1 MSVEAKAKYRG
12 KVLQVAVPSPL
23 RRVFD
28 YLPLPQQ
35 QALPEPQVGT
45 RVKVSFGR
53 QQLIGIVVAV
63 VNSSTLEKKKLKP
76 ILASLDSEPLLSDAV
91 FKVLLWAA
99 NYYQHPLG
107 EVFAAALPAKLRNGI
122 PLRETN
128 KFWTANE
135 PSIEEETSLSRA
147 VKQKALLSFIRSEGE
162 VTESKMREGGFSKQL
177 LAQLLQ
183 RNLVEEHSRT
193 EAAAASFEPLEP
205 ESTFDIE
212 LNEEQLIAVTTIS
225 KALDQYK
232 CFLLNGITGSG
243 KTEVYMRIM
252 QEQLSKGLQ
261 CLVLVPEIGLTPQTI
276 ARFKL
281 RFKCVVVSLHSGL
294 NETERM
300 TAWSQARDGSA
311 GIVIGTRSAIFIPL
325 AKPGLIVIDEEHDS
339 SFKQQDGFRYSARDL
354 AVSRARQESICIV
367 LGSATP
373 SLESLHN
380 AQSNKFVHLHLTQ
393 RTGIDQSSSMQVIDV
408 SSEALVEG
416 FSEQLLYR
424 IRKHIHQ
431 GNQVL
436 VFINRRGFAPI
447 LNCQTCGWICEC
459 ENCIAQFTVH
469 ANPPSIRCHHCG
481 AAARLPRSCPSC
493 KSKDLNTMGIGTQ
506 RIETFLQKQ
515 FTDTPVIRIDRDS
528 TRRKN
533 SLEKM
538 LEEINKG
545 DPCILLGTQMLAKGH
560 HFPNI
565 TLVAILDA
573 DSGLFS
579 ADFRGQEHMGQTIV
593 QVAGRAGRADRPGEV
608 IVQSRHA
615 SHETLQSLA
624 NKTYAEFSDSQLK
637 ERMAAQLPPFSH
649 LVLLRA
655 EASEMQPAL
664 QFLDSIA
671 QFCQSFSAHNSLPIE
686 QLGPLPAPMEKRA
699 GKYRVQLLLKTDKR
713 GNLQALLSSLCAELE
728 SMKPPRSVRFSI
740 DVDPQDLV

>member
-1 MSVEAKAKYRG
+1 ME
-12 KVLQVAVPSPL
+12 
-23 RRVFD
+23 
-28 YLPLPQQ
+28 
-35 QALPEPQVGT
+35 
-45 RVKVSFGR
+45 
-53 QQLIGIVVAV
+53 
-63 VNSSTLEKKKLKP
+63 
-76 ILASLDSEPLLSDAV
+76 
-91 FKVLLWAA
+91 
-99 NYYQHPLG
+99 
-107 EVFAAALPAKLRNGI
+107 
-122 PLRETN
+122 
-128 KFWTANE
+128 
-135 PSIEEETSLSRA
+135 
-147 VKQKALLSFIRSEGE
+147 
-162 VTESKMREGGFSKQL
+162 
-177 LAQLLQ
+177 
-183 RNLVEEHSRT
+183 
-193 EAAAASFEPLEP
+193 
-205 ESTFDIE
+205 
-212 LNEEQLIAVTTIS
+212 
-225 KALDQYK
+225 
-232 CFLLNGITGSG
+232 
-243 KTEVYMRIM
+243 
-252 QEQLSKGLQ
+252 
-261 CLVLVPEIGLTPQTI
+261 
-276 ARFKL
+276 
-281 RFKCVVVSLHSGL
+281 
-294 NETERM
+294 
-300 TAWSQARDGSA
+300 
-311 GIVIGTRSAIFIPL
+311 
-325 AKPGLIVIDEEHDS
+325 
-339 SFKQQDGFRYSARDL
+339 
-354 AVSRARQESICIV
+354 
-367 LGSATP
+367 
-373 SLESLHN
+373 
-380 AQSNKFVHLHLTQ
+380 
-393 RTGIDQSSSMQVIDV
+393 VIDV
-408 SSEALVEG
+408 SNEAMTEG

-424 IRKHIHQ
+424 IRKHMAQ
-431 GNQVL
+431 RNQVL

-506 RIETFLQKQ
+506 RIEVFLQKQ

-528 TRRKN
+528 TRRKH

-608 IVQSRHA
+608 LIQSRHA

-624 NKTYAEFSDSQLK
+624 NKTYSEFSQSQLQ

-649 LVLLRA
+649 LCLLRT

-664 QFLDSIA
+664 QFLDGIA
-671 QFCQSFSAHNSLPIE
+671 QFCQRFSAHNSLPIE

-728 SMKPPRSVRFSI
+728 SMKLPRSVRFSI

>member
-1 MSVEAKAKYRG
+1 MSAEAKAKYRG
-12 KVLQVAVPSPL
+12 KVLRVAVPSPL
-23 RRVFD
+23 RRIFD
-28 YLPLPQQ
+28 YLPLPP
-35 QALPEPQVGT
+35 QALPEPRVGI

-53 QQLIGIVVAV
+53 QKLIGIVVAMAD
-63 VNSSTLEKKKLKP
+63 SSTLEKKQLKP

-91 FKVLLWAA
+91 FKLLLWAA
-99 NYYQHPLG
+99 NYYQHPIG

-122 PLRETN
+122 PLREKI
-128 KFWTANE
+128 KFWTASE
-135 PSIEEETSLSRA
+135 PSADEASSLGRA
-147 VKQKALLSFIRSEGE
+147 VKQQALLSFIRAEGE
-162 VTESKMREGGFSKQL
+162 ISEAKLRQAGFSKPV

-183 RNLVEEHSRT
+183 KKLIAEHSRT
-193 EAAAASFEPLEP
+193 EAAAACFEPLEP
-205 ESTFDIE
+205 VSDFDIE
-212 LNEEQLIAVTTIS
+212 LNEEQQVAVTAIS
-225 KALDQYK
+225 EALEGYK
-232 CFLLNGITGSG
+232 CFLLDGITGSG

-261 CLVLVPEIGLTPQTI
+261 CLILVPEIGLTPQTI
-276 ARFKL
+276 SRFKQ
-281 RFKCVVVSLHSGL
+281 RFGCVVVSLHSGL

-300 TAWSQARDGSA
+300 AAWSQARDGSA
-311 GIVIGTRSAIFIPL
+311 GIVIGTRSAIFTPL

-354 AVSRARQESICIV
+354 AVSRARQENICIV
-367 LGSATP
+367 LGSGTP

-380 AQSNKFVHLHLTQ
+380 AQTNKFVHLRLTQ
-393 RTGIDQSSSMQVIDV
+393 RTGIEQSSAMEVIDV
-408 SSEALVEG
+408 SNEVMIEG

-424 IRKHIHQ
+424 IRKHIQ
-431 GNQVL
+431 QRNQVL

-447 LNCQTCGWICEC
+447 LNCQSCGWICEC

-481 AAARLPRSCPSC
+481 AAARLPRSCPNC

-506 RIETFLQKQ
+506 RIETFLQKR

-528 TRRKN
+528 TRRKH

-545 DPCILLGTQMLAKGH
+545 EPCILLGTQMLAKGH

-608 IVQSRHA
+608 LIQSRHA

-624 NKTYAEFSDSQLK
+624 NETYAEFSKNQLQ
-637 ERMAAQLPPFSH
+637 ERMSAQLPPFSH
-649 LVLLRA
+649 LCLLRA
-655 EASEMQPAL
+655 EASEMQPAM
-664 QFLDSIA
+664 QFLDEIA
-671 QFCQSFSAHNSLPIE
+671 QFCQSFSEQNSLPIE

-713 GNLQALLSSLCAELE
+713 GKLQALLSSLCGKLE
-728 SMKPPRSVRFSI
+728 AMKLPRSVRFSI

>member
-1 MSVEAKAKYRG
+1 MSVEAKVKYRG
-12 KVLQVAVPSPL
+12 RVLQVAVPSPM

-28 YLPLPQQ
+28 YLPLQQ
-35 QALPEPQVGT
+35 QQVLPEPRVGI
-45 RVKVSFGR
+45 RVKVPFGR

-63 VNSSTLEKKKLKP
+63 VDSSAVEKKKLKH

-91 FKVLLWAA
+91 FQVLLWAA

-128 KFWTANE
+128 KFWTASE
-135 PSIEEETSLSRA
+135 PSIEEENSLSRA
-147 VKQKALLSFIRSEGE
+147 VKQKALLSFIRSERE
-162 VTESKMREGGFSKQL
+162 VTESKLRESGFSKQL
-177 LAQLLQ
+177 LTQLVQ
-183 RNLVEEHSRT
+183 KNLIEEHSQT
-193 EAAAASFEPLEP
+193 EAAAASFEPLKP
-205 ESTFDIE
+205 ESNFDIE
-212 LNEEQLIAVTTIS
+212 LNKEQFIAVTTIS
-225 KALDQYK
+225 KALGQYQ

-276 ARFKL
+276 AQFKQRF
-281 RFKCVVVSLHSGL
+281 RCVVVSLHSGL

-311 GIVIGTRSAIFIPL
+311 GIVIGTRSSIFTPL

-354 AVSRARQESICIV
+354 AVSRAQKESICIV

-380 AQSNKFVHLHLTQ
+380 AKGDKFVHLHLTQ
-393 RTGIDQSSSMQVIDV
+393 RTGIDQSSKMEVIDV
-408 SSEALVEG
+408 SGEAMVEG

-424 IRKHIHQ
+424 IRKHIQ
-431 GNQVL
+431 QDNQVL

-459 ENCIAQFTVH
+459 ENCITQFTVH
-469 ANPPSIRCHHCG
+469 ASPPSIRCHHCG

-528 TRRKN
+528 TRRRN

-545 DPCILLGTQMLAKGH
+545 NPCILLGTQMLAKGH

-608 IVQSRHA
+608 VIQSRHA

-649 LVLLRA
+649 LCLLKA

-664 QFLDSIA
+664 KFLDGIA
-671 QFCQSFSAHNSLPIE
+671 QFCQRFSKHNSLPIE

-699 GKYRVQLLLKTDKR
+699 GKYRVQLLLKSDKR

-728 SMKPPRSVRFSI
+728 SMKLPRSVRFSI

>member
-1 MSVEAKAKYRG
+1 MSAEATVKYRG

-28 YLPLPQQ
+28 YLPASSQE
-35 QALPEPQVGT
+35 ALSEPRVGI

-63 VNSSTLEKKKLKP
+63 ANSSSLEKKKLKP
-76 ILASLDSEPLLSDAV
+76 ILASLDSEPLLNDAL

-107 EVFAAALPAKLRNGI
+107 EVFVTALPAKLRNGI
-122 PLRETN
+122 PLREN
-128 KFWTANE
+128 SKFWTASE
-135 PSIEEETSLSRA
+135 ASASEAGSLSRA
-147 VKQKALLSFIRSEGE
+147 VKQKALLSFIRSAGE
-162 VTESKMREGGFSKQL
+162 VTESALRQAGFSKQL

-183 RNLVEEHSRT
+183 KQLIEEHSRT
-193 EAAAASFEPLEP
+193 EAAAAFFEPLAP
-205 ESTFDIE
+205 KSHFDIE
-212 LNEEQLIAVTTIS
+212 LNEEQLLAVTTIS
-225 KALDQYK
+225 KALDKYN
-232 CFLLNGITGSG
+232 CFLLDGITGSG

-276 ARFKL
+276 ARFKQ
-281 RFKCVVVSLHSGL
+281 RFNCPVVSLHSGL

-311 GIVIGTRSAIFIPL
+311 GIVIGTRSAIFTPL

-339 SFKQQDGFRYSARDL
+339 SFKQQDGFRYSARDI
-354 AVSRARQESICIV
+354 AISRAQQENICIV

-380 AQSNKFVHLHLTQ
+380 ARSEKFAHLRLTQ
-393 RTGIDQSSSMQVIDV
+393 RTGIDKSSTMEIIDV
-408 SSEALVEG
+408 SNDAMREG

-424 IRKHIHQ
+424 IRKHIEQ
-431 GNQVL
+431 RNQVL

-481 AAARLPRSCPSC
+481 EAARLPRSCPSC

-506 RIETFLQKQ
+506 RIEKFLQTQ
-515 FTDTPVIRIDRDS
+515 FTDTAVIRIDRDS
-528 TRRKN
+528 TRRKH

-545 DPCILLGTQMLAKGH
+545 EPCILLGTQMLAKGH
-560 HFPNI
+560 HFPSI
-565 TLVAILDA
+565 TLAAILDA

-608 IVQSRHA
+608 LIQSRHA

-624 NKTYAEFSDSQLK
+624 NKTYAEFSESQLK
-637 ERMAAQLPPFSH
+637 ERMDAQLPPFSH
-649 LVLLRA
+649 LCLLRA
-655 EASEMQPAL
+655 EANEMQPAL
-664 QFLDSIA
+664 QFLDEIA
-671 QFCQSFSAHNSLPIE
+671 QRCQRFSDYNSLAIE

-713 GNLQALLSSLCAELE
+713 GKLQALLSHLCLELE
-728 SMKPPRSVRFSI
+728 SMKLSRSVRFSI

>member
-1 MSVEAKAKYRG
+1 MSAEAQTKYRG

-28 YLPLPQQ
+28 YLPLPQKH
-35 QALPEPQVGT
+35 ALPEPRVGI

-76 ILASLDSEPLLSDAV
+76 ILSSLDSEPLLSNAV

-99 NYYQHPLG
+99 NYYQHPVG

-122 PLRETN
+122 PLRGIN
-128 KFWTANE
+128 KFWTASK
-135 PSIEEETSLSRA
+135 PTAEEENSLRRA
-147 VKQKALLSFIRSEGE
+147 VKQQALLNFIRSTGE
-162 VTESKMREGGFSKQL
+162 VTESKLREAGFSKQL
-177 LAQLLQ
+177 LMQLLQ
-183 RNLVEEHSRT
+183 KNLVEEHSRA
-193 EAAAASFEPLEP
+193 EVAAASFEPLEK
-205 ESTFDIE
+205 ESSFDIK

-225 KALDQYK
+225 KALDAYK
-232 CFLLNGITGSG
+232 CFLLDGITGSG

-276 ARFKL
+276 TRFQQ
-281 RFKCVVVSLHSGL
+281 RFSCLVVSLHSGL

-311 GIVIGTRSAIFIPL
+311 GIVIGTRSAIFTPL

-354 AVSRARQESICIV
+354 AVSRARQESVCIV

-380 AQSNKFVHLHLTQ
+380 AQTNKFVHLHLTQ
-393 RTGIDQSSSMQVIDV
+393 RTGIDQSSTMEVIDV
-408 SSEALVEG
+408 SNEAMTEG

-424 IRKHIHQ
+424 IRKHIAQ
-431 GNQVL
+431 RNQVL

-481 AAARLPRSCPSC
+481 SAARLPRSCPSC

-506 RIETFLQKQ
+506 RIEVFLQKQ

-528 TRRKN
+528 TRRKH

-608 IVQSRHA
+608 LIQSRHA

-624 NKTYAEFSDSQLK
+624 NKTYSEFSQSQLQ
-637 ERMAAQLPPFSH
+637 ERMAAQLPPFYH
-649 LVLLRA
+649 LCLLRT

-664 QFLDSIA
+664 QFLDGIA
-671 QFCQSFSAHNSLPIE
+671 QFCQRFSAHNSLPIE

-728 SMKPPRSVRFSI
+728 SMKLPRSVRFSI

>member
-1 MSVEAKAKYRG
+1 MSGEASIKYRG

-28 YLPLPQQ
+28 YLPLPEQQ
-35 QALPEPQVGT
+35 DIAETGVGF

-53 QQLIGIVVAV
+53 QQLIGIVVAIATG
-63 VNSSTLEKKKLKP
+63 STLEKKKLKP

-122 PLRETN
+122 ALRESS

-135 PSIEEETSLSRA
+135 PADDEASSLGRA
-147 VKQKALLSFIRSEGE
+147 VKQKALLSFIRAEGE
-162 VTESKMREGGFSKQL
+162 ASETKLRQAGFSKQL

-183 RNLVEEHSRT
+183 KNLIEEHSRA
-193 EAAAASFEPLEP
+193 EAAAAFFEPLKT
-205 ESTFDIE
+205 ESNFDIE
-212 LNEEQLIAVTTIS
+212 LNEEQLIAVSTIS
-225 KALDQYK
+225 EALDNYK
-232 CFLLNGITGSG
+232 CFLLDGITGSG

-261 CLVLVPEIGLTPQTI
+261 CLILVPEIGLTPQTI
-276 ARFKL
+276 ARFKQ
-281 RFKCVVVSLHSGL
+281 RFSCLVVSLHSGL

-311 GIVIGTRSAIFIPL
+311 GIVIGTRSAIFTPL
-325 AKPGLIVIDEEHDS
+325 ANPGLIVIDEEHDS
-339 SFKQQDGFRYSARDL
+339 SLKQQDGFRYSARDL
-354 AVSRARQESICIV
+354 AVSRARQENTCIV
-367 LGSATP
+367 LGSGTP

-380 AQSNKFVHLHLTQ
+380 ARSNKFVHLRLTQ
-393 RTGIDQSSSMQVIDV
+393 RTGVDQSSAMEVIDV
-408 SSEALVEG
+408 SNEALVEG

-424 IRKHIHQ
+424 IRKHIQ
-431 GNQVL
+431 QRNQVL

-481 AAARLPRSCPSC
+481 AAARLPRSCPNC
-493 KSKDLNTMGIGTQ
+493 KSKDLNTLGVGTQ

-545 DPCILLGTQMLAKGH
+545 EPCILLGTQMLAKGH

-608 IVQSRHA
+608 LIQSRHA
-615 SHETLQSLA
+615 AHETLQSLA
-624 NKTYAEFSDSQLK
+624 NKTYAEFSEIQLK
-637 ERMAAQLPPFSH
+637 ERLSAQLPPFSH
-649 LVLLRA
+649 LCLLRA
-655 EASEMQPAL
+655 EASTMQPAL
-664 QFLDSIA
+664 QFLEEIA
-671 QFCQSFSAHNSLPIE
+671 QFCKRFSAHHSLPIE

-713 GNLQALLSSLCAELE
+713 GKLQALLASLCAELE
-728 SMKPPRSVRFSI
+728 GMKMPRSVRFSI

>member
-1 MSVEAKAKYRG
+1 M
-12 KVLQVAVPSPL
+12 
-23 RRVFD
+23 
-28 YLPLPQQ
+28 
-35 QALPEPQVGT
+35 
-45 RVKVSFGR
+45 KVSFGR

-63 VNSSTLEKKKLKP
+63 VNSSVLEKEKLKP

-128 KFWTANE
+128 KFWTASE
-135 PSIEEETSLSRA
+135 PSIEEENSLSRA
-147 VKQKALLSFIRSEGE
+147 VKQKALLSFIRSERE
-162 VTESKMREGGFSKQL
+162 VTESKLRESGFSKQL
-177 LAQLLQ
+177 LTQLVQ
-183 RNLVEEHSRT
+183 KNLIEEHSQT
-193 EAAAASFEPLEP
+193 EAAAASFEPLKP
-205 ESTFDIE
+205 ESNFDIE

-225 KALDQYK
+225 KALGQYK

-276 ARFKL
+276 AQFKQRF
-281 RFKCVVVSLHSGL
+281 RCVVVSLHSGL

-311 GIVIGTRSAIFIPL
+311 GIVIGTRSSIFTPL

-393 RTGIDQSSSMQVIDV
+393 RTGIDQSSKMEVIDV
-408 SSEALVEG
+408 SSEAMVEG

-424 IRKHIHQ
+424 IRKHIQ
-431 GNQVL
+431 QDNQVL

-459 ENCIAQFTVH
+459 ENCITQFTVH

-528 TRRKN
+528 TRRKEQPRKN
-533 SLEKM
+533 
-538 LEEINKG
+538 
-545 DPCILLGTQMLAKGH
+545 
-560 HFPNI
+560 
-565 TLVAILDA
+565 
-573 DSGLFS
+573 
-579 ADFRGQEHMGQTIV
+579 
-593 QVAGRAGRADRPGEV
+593 AG
-608 IVQSRHA
+608 
-615 SHETLQSLA
+615 
-624 NKTYAEFSDSQLK
+624 
-637 ERMAAQLPPFSH
+637 
-649 LVLLRA
+649 
-655 EASEMQPAL
+655 
-664 QFLDSIA
+664 
-671 QFCQSFSAHNSLPIE
+671 
-686 QLGPLPAPMEKRA
+686 
-699 GKYRVQLLLKTDKR
+699 
-713 GNLQALLSSLCAELE
+713 GN
-728 SMKPPRSVRFSI
+728 
-740 DVDPQDLV
+740 

>member
-1 MSVEAKAKYRG
+1 MSVEAKAKYHG
-12 KVLQVAVPSPL
+12 KVLKVAVPSPL

-35 QALPEPQVGT
+35 QASPEPQAGM

-53 QQLIGIVVAV
+53 QQLIGLIVAV
-63 VNSSTLEKKKLKP
+63 ANGSILEKEKLKP
-76 ILASLDSEPLLSDAV
+76 ILASLDTEPLFNDAV
-91 FKVLLWAA
+91 LKILLWAA
-99 NYYQHPLG
+99 KYYQHPIG

-122 PLRETN
+122 PLREDS
-128 KFWTANE
+128 KFWTASK
-135 PSIEEETSLSRA
+135 PSTSKTGLLSRA
-147 VKQKALLSFIRSEGE
+147 VKQKALLNFIRSSGE
-162 VTESKMREGGFSKQL
+162 VSESKLRQAGFSKTL
-177 LAQLLQ
+177 IVQLLQ
-183 RNLVEEHSRT
+183 KNLIEENSRKD
-193 EAAAASFEPLEP
+193 AAAASFEPLEP
-205 ESTFDIE
+205 ESNFDIV

-225 KALDQYK
+225 KSLSGYK
-232 CFLLNGITGSG
+232 CFLLDGITGSG

-276 ARFKL
+276 ARFKE
-281 RFKCVVVSLHSGL
+281 RFSCLVVSLHSGL

-300 TAWSQARDGSA
+300 TAWSQARDGNA
-311 GIVIGTRSAIFIPL
+311 GIVIGTRSAVFTPL
-325 AKPGLIVIDEEHDS
+325 ANPGLIVIDEEHDS

-354 AVSRARQESICIV
+354 AVSRAREESICIV

-373 SLESLHN
+373 SLESFLN

-393 RTGIDQSSSMQVIDV
+393 RTGTDQPSAMEVIDV
-408 SSEALVEG
+408 LSEAMLEG
-416 FSEQLLYR
+416 FSERLLYR
-424 IRKHIHQ
+424 IRKHIQ
-431 GNQVL
+431 QRNQVL

-459 ENCIAQFTVH
+459 ENCNAQFTVH
-469 ANPPSIRCHHCG
+469 ATPPSIRCHHCG
-481 AAARLPRSCPSC
+481 VTARLPQSCPSC
-493 KSKDLNTMGIGTQ
+493 KSNDLNTMGIGTQ
-506 RIETFLQKQ
+506 RIETFLKKQ
-515 FTDTPVIRIDRDS
+515 FNHTPVIRIDRDS
-528 TRRKN
+528 TRRKH

-579 ADFRGQEHMGQTIV
+579 ADFRGQEHMGQIIV
-593 QVAGRAGRADRPGEV
+593 QVAGRAGREKSPGEV
-608 IVQSRHA
+608 LIQSRHA

-624 NKTYAEFSDSQLK
+624 NKTYAEFLASQLK
-637 ERMAAQLPPFSH
+637 ERMSAQLPPFSY
-649 LVLLRA
+649 LCLLRA
-655 EASEMQPAL
+655 EASKMQPAL
-664 QFLDSIA
+664 QFLDGVA
-671 QFCQSFSAHNSLPIE
+671 EFCQGFSAHNSLPIE

-699 GKYRVQLLLKTDKR
+699 GKYRVQLLLKTNKR
-713 GNLQALLSSLCAELE
+713 GNLQALLTSLCEKLE
-728 SMKPPRSVRFSI
+728 GMKLPRSVRFSI

>member
-1 MSVEAKAKYRG
+1 MPVEATAKYRG

-28 YLPLPQQ
+28 YRPLPAQEG
-35 QALPEPQVGT
+35 EPGTLVGT
-45 RVKVSFGR
+45 RVQVSFGR
-53 QQLIGIVVAV
+53 QKLIGIVIAVAD
-63 VNSSTLEKKKLKP
+63 SSTLERKKLKP
-76 ILASLDSEPLLSDAV
+76 ILASLDSEPLLSASI
-91 FKVLLWAA
+91 FKLLLWAA
-99 NYYQHPLG
+99 AYYQHPIG
-107 EVFAAALPAKLRNGI
+107 EVFATALPAKLRSGI
-122 PLRETN
+122 PLRESS
-128 KFWTANE
+128 KFWVARE
-135 PSIEEETSLSRA
+135 SASDEEELLGRA
-147 VKQKALLSFIRSEGE
+147 AKQKALLGFIRSAIE
-162 VTESKMREGGFSKQL
+162 VTEPELRDAGFSKQL
-177 LAQLLQ
+177 LQQLRQ
-183 RNLVEEHSRT
+183 KNLIEERARVAP
-193 EAAAASFEPLEP
+193 AAACFEPLQP
-205 ESTFDIE
+205 ESNFDIE
-212 LNEEQLIAVTTIS
+212 LNAEQLSAVTTIG
-225 KALDQYK
+225 KALDEYK
-232 CFLLNGITGSG
+232 CFLLDGITGSG

-261 CLVLVPEIGLTPQTI
+261 CLILVPEIGLTPQTI
-276 ARFKL
+276 ARFKQ
-281 RFKCVVVSLHSGL
+281 RFGCPVVSLHSGL

-311 GIVIGTRSAIFIPL
+311 GIVIGTRSAIFTPL

-354 AVSRARQESICIV
+354 AVSRARQENICIV

-380 AQSNKFVHLHLTQ
+380 ARSKKFVHLHLTQ
-393 RTGIDQSSSMQVIDV
+393 RTGIDQPSAMEIIDV
-408 SSEALVEG
+408 SNETMTEG

-424 IRKHIHQ
+424 IRKHIEKR
-431 GNQVL
+431 NQVL
-436 VFINRRGFAPI
+436 IFINRRGFAPI

-481 AAARLPRSCPSC
+481 AAARLPRFCPNC
-493 KSKDLNTMGIGTQ
+493 KSKDLNTLGMGTQ
-506 RIETFLQKQ
+506 RIESYLQKR
-515 FTDTPVIRIDRDS
+515 FSDTPVIRIDRDS
-528 TRRKN
+528 TRRKH

-538 LEEINKG
+538 LQEINKG
-545 DPCILLGTQMLAKGH
+545 EPCILLGTQMLAKGH

-608 IVQSRHA
+608 LIQSRHA

-624 NKTYAEFSDSQLK
+624 NKSYSEFSEIQLQ
-637 ERMAAQLPPFSH
+637 ERMDAQLPPFSH
-649 LVLLRA
+649 LCLLRA

-664 QFLDSIA
+664 QFLDEIA
-671 QFCQSFSAHNSLPIE
+671 KFCESFSQYHSLPID

-699 GKYRVQLLLKTDKR
+699 GKYRVQLLLNSTKR
-713 GNLQALLSSLCAELE
+713 GKLQALLSHLCTELE
-728 SMKPPRSVRFSI
+728 SMKIPRSVRFSI

>member
-1 MSVEAKAKYRG
+1 MSAEAQTKYRG

-28 YLPLPQQ
+28 YLPLPQKH
-35 QALPEPQVGT
+35 ALHEPRVGI

-76 ILASLDSEPLLSDAV
+76 ILASLDSEPLLNNAV

-99 NYYQHPLG
+99 NYYQHPVG

-122 PLRETN
+122 PLRGIN
-128 KFWTANE
+128 KFWTASK
-135 PSIEEETSLSRA
+135 PTAEEENSLSRA
-147 VKQKALLSFIRSEGE
+147 VKQQALLSFIRSTGE
-162 VTESKMREGGFSKQL
+162 VTESKLREAGFSKQL
-177 LAQLLQ
+177 LMQLLQ
-183 RNLVEEHSRT
+183 KNLVEEHSRA
-193 EAAAASFEPLEP
+193 EVAAASFEPLEK
-205 ESTFDIE
+205 ESSFDIK

-225 KALDQYK
+225 KALDAYK
-232 CFLLNGITGSG
+232 CFLLDGITGSG

-276 ARFKL
+276 TRFQQ
-281 RFKCVVVSLHSGL
+281 RFSCLVVSLHSGL

-311 GIVIGTRSAIFIPL
+311 GIVIGTRSAIFTPL

-354 AVSRARQESICIV
+354 AVSRARQESVCIV

-380 AQSNKFVHLHLTQ
+380 AQTNKFVHLHLTQ
-393 RTGIDQSSSMQVIDV
+393 RTGIDQSSTMEVIDV
-408 SSEALVEG
+408 SNEAMTEG

-424 IRKHIHQ
+424 IRKHIAQ
-431 GNQVL
+431 RNQVL

-481 AAARLPRSCPSC
+481 SAARLPRSCPSC

-506 RIETFLQKQ
+506 RIEVFLQKQ

-528 TRRKN
+528 TRRKH

-608 IVQSRHA
+608 LIQSRHA

-624 NKTYAEFSDSQLK
+624 NKTYSEFSLSQLQ

-649 LVLLRA
+649 LCLLRT

-664 QFLDSIA
+664 QFLDGIA
-671 QFCQSFSAHNSLPIE
+671 QFCQRFSAHNSLPIE

-728 SMKPPRSVRFSI
+728 SMKLPRSVRFSI